1 MKNHKNYECICAFCE
16 KSANIYDEDSMMCK
30 QRGIVAKDFSCNNFI
45 YDPLKRIPPK
55 AVSAPKLDFIDI
67 E

>member
-16 KSANIYDEDSMMCK
+16 KSTNIYDEDSMMCK
-30 QRGIVAKDFSCNNFI
+30 QRGIVAKDFYCNGFI
-45 YDPLKRIPPK
+45 YDPLKRIPPR